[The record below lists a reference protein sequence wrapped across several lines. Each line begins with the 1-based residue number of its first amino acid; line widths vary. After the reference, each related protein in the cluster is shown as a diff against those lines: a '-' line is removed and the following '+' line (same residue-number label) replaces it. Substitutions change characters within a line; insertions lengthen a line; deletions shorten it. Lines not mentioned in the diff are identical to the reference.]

1 MRKTEKGA
9 NIRIAKKGG
18 LKDSEELRCKNPT
31 SPRSL
36 RDFSTQLP
44 SIFQKYLKTSKLP
57 ERLSNQENE
66 EYTDLLILSIYFTD
80 HSILSG

>member
-44 SIFQKYLKTSKLP
+44 SIFQK
-57 ERLSNQENE
+57 
-66 EYTDLLILSIYFTD
+66 
-80 HSILSG
+80 